1 MDNKAF
7 ALDAYLKRLNYSGV
21 VQPTEDCL
29 EALHRA
35 QVYTIPFE
43 NFDILLGRGITLEP
57 AALCHKL
64 VHRARGGYCFELN
77 GLFLMAL
84 QAIGFEARALLA
96 RVHLRDPPS
105 GRAHQLLLVTLQ
117 GRPWIADVG
126 FGGLGFRAP
135 IPFELNHPTSH
146 DGLTFRL
153 VEAEPFGI
161 MLQTLKNGQ
170 WLDLYS
176 FDLGHVFPADIAC
189 GNHFTATHPSS
200 LFTFARVVALLTPTG
215 RVSLLNRTL
224 RTVTADAEQV
234 QELGEGQAYLDALR
248 THFGIELDAPYEAL
262 RPLPGTDQEK
272 EPGLEW

>member
-1 MDNKAF
+1 MDTKAF
-7 ALDAYLKRLNYSGV
+7 DLDAYLTRLHYSGV

-57 AALCHKL
+57 AALCNKL

-84 QAIGFEARALLA
+84 QAIGFKARALLA
-96 RVHLRDPPS
+96 RIHLRNPPS
-105 GRAHQLLLVTLQ
+105 GRTHQLLLVTLQ
-117 GRPWIADVG
+117 GRQWIADVG
-126 FGGLGFRAP
+126 FGNFVRAP
-135 IPFELNHPTSH
+135 LPFELNHPTTH

-153 VEAEPFGI
+153 VEAEPFGL
-161 MLQTLKNGQ
+161 MLQTLKKGQ
-170 WLDLYS
+170 WLGLYS
-176 FDLGHVFPADIAC
+176 FDLGHVFSADIAL

-234 QELGEGQAYLDALR
+234 QELAEGQTYLDALR

-262 RPLPGTDQEK
+262 CPLPGTDQEK
-272 EPGLEW
+272 GPELEW